1 MHKLVYLINCSELY
15 LCCLDFHGQSM
26 HKISSPK
33 SGSITAYVESITSPT
48 SSQLSILKAILKLG
62 VGKIL
67 FLMLKTIPSTA
78 RKFDSKF

>member
-1 MHKLVYLINCSELY
+1 
-15 LCCLDFHGQSM
+15 M

-33 SGSITAYVESITSPT
+33 SGSVESITSPK

>member
-1 MHKLVYLINCSELY
+1 
-15 LCCLDFHGQSM
+15 M

-33 SGSITAYVESITSPT
+33 SESITAYVESITSPK

-62 VGKIL
+62 AGKIL

>member
-15 LCCLDFHGQSM
+15 LCSLDFHGQSM

-33 SGSITAYVESITSPT
+33 SGSITAYVESITSSK
-48 SSQLSILKAILKLG
+48 SSQLSILNAILKLG